1 MTVVAKHKRQS
12 RQKNQGHEME
22 KQVKTNDKSSRLAV
36 ISSHL
41 VTPQI
46 PMAAASEKEAALA
59 AVPSDSPT
67 MYFPCLLLSL
77 LFFLIFVFGIRFLV
91 CIIFLLFT
99 NNVICL
105 IN

>member
-1 MTVVAKHKRQS
+1 
-12 RQKNQGHEME
+12 ME
-22 KQVKTNDKSSRLAV
+22 KQVKTSDKGSRLAV

-77 LFFLIFVFGIRFLV
+77 FFFFLFL
-91 CIIFLLFT
+91 FLGSDSSSVLSFYVLQIT
-99 NNVICL
+99 
-105 IN
+105 

>member
-1 MTVVAKHKRQS
+1 MTVVAKHERQS
-12 RQKNQGHEME
+12 REKNQGHEME
-22 KQVKTNDKSSRLAV
+22 KQVKTSDKGSRLAV

-67 MYFPCLLLSL
+67 MYFPCLLFSL
-77 LFFLIFVFGIRFLV
+77 LFFLFL
-91 CIIFLLFT
+91 FLGSDSSSVLSFYFLQIT
-99 NNVICL
+99 
-105 IN
+105 